1 MHSIW
6 SVRPVVLRQERPGP
20 LVPELMWH
28 DWLPLRDRLS
38 HCPVWVPPCVRRQ
51 VGPHMPSKLGE
62 SLLSYFVRWVNGH
75 KHFKCVYTYL
85 TVVHIVNTTFSFL
98 SQKTMEAVFTFSVN
112 GCQQKIPLAR
122 NCRKAELNP
131 VQGITVRPETF
142 LNKVGFPSL
151 QGFCHQLDSWEVVT
165 ADSVIREVAGL
176 RYIWRSLQSW
186 FMILWSTPSG
196 EGRREEKGSDLKSFF
211 CSN

>member
-1 MHSIW
+1 MQGKSLNILKKELMVAPHTKPHTKPFQKNLITGPRLHLGMFTLVALICICVWHLCFSMHSIW

-112 GCQQKIPLAR
+112 GCQQKICKL
-122 NCRKAELNP
+122 
-131 VQGITVRPETF
+131 VET
-142 LNKVGFPSL
+142 
-151 QGFCHQLDSWEVVT
+151 
-165 ADSVIREVAGL
+165 
-176 RYIWRSLQSW
+176 
-186 FMILWSTPSG
+186 
-196 EGRREEKGSDLKSFF
+196 
-211 CSN
+211 